1 MYFMEI
7 FYKLAF
13 KCKVEGL
20 CWKISYDVDDISS
33 PKGKKTLF
41 LVDPG
46 KTVNH
51 TLVFLISSNALV
63 SILNLENIF
72 VVFIS

>member
-7 FYKLAF
+7 FFKLAF
-13 KCKVEGL
+13 KCKVECLG
-20 CWKISYDVDDISS
+20 WKISYDVDDVSS

-63 SILNLENIF
+63 SILNLKKHYVI
-72 VVFIS
+72 FIS